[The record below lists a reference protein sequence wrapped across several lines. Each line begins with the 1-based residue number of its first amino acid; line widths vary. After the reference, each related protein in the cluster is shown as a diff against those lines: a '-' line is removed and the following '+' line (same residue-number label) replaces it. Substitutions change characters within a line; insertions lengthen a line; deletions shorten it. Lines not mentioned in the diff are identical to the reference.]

1 MFQESSAND
10 EIDGNEFIT
19 ELNIIMTDR
28 KKKINFFKAVSF
40 DNQYG
45 QMVSLYAGDANFNL
59 ALDFDH
65 EV

>member
-1 MFQESSAND
+1 
-10 EIDGNEFIT
+10 
-19 ELNIIMTDR
+19 MTDR

-59 ALDFDH
+59 ALDFGH